1 MTKVSRRFID
11 KTLESYIFAIFLRTI
26 LNLKNF
32 DDAKNFLEDL
42 LSPTEK
48 TMLIKRLAIAIL
60 LSKGHTYNEIDQTL
74 KVSRNTIMNVSNF
87 LKHSPGGGYKKTV
100 QRIIS
105 DQKREELFD
114 KVDELI
120 LAISPKK
127 FYESPAYE
135 NKKKS
140 GRELFMRKLL
150 RRRL

>member
-1 MTKVSRRFID
+1 MTKISKRFID
-11 KTLESYIFAIFLRTI
+11 KTLEGYIFAIFVRTI

-32 DDAKNFLEDL
+32 DDTKNFLEDL

-60 LSKGHTYNEIDQTL
+60 LSKGHTYDEIDQTL

-87 LKHSPGGGYKKTV
+87 LKHSPSGGYRKTA

-120 LAISPKK
+120 LSVSPKK
-127 FYESPAYE
+127 LYGSPAYE
-135 NKKKS
+135 RKKKT
-140 GRELFMRKLL
+140 GKELFIRKLL
-150 RRRL
+150 RRRI